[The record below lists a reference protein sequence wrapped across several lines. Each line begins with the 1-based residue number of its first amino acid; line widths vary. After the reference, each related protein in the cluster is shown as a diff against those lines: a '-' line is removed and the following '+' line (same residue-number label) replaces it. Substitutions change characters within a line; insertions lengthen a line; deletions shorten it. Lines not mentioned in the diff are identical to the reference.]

1 MPKDTATVEK
11 GEKGMHLLSV
21 GSRRSKKQ
29 SSSLLKS
36 VTDIYPRFPD
46 GCYRIVLKDGIS
58 MESTAQIIARRTNQS
73 LATRPCVY
81 DSCSCYA
88 FQSTSMPNGIVRS
101 SEELEGFIVPVF
113 S

>member
-1 MPKDTATVEK
+1 MPKDTATVEE

-46 GCYRIVLKDGIS
+46 GRSRIMLKIGIS
-58 MESTAQIIARRTNQS
+58 RENAVQ
-73 LATRPCVY
+73 L
-81 DSCSCYA
+81 
-88 FQSTSMPNGIVRS
+88 
-101 SEELEGFIVPVF
+101 
-113 S
+113 